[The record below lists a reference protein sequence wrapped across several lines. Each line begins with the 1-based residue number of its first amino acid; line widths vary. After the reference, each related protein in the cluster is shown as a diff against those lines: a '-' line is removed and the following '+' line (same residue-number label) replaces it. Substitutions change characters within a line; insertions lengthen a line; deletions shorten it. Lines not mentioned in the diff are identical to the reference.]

1 MLVAT
6 IVFIC
11 LIMETML
18 KPFALGFLLFA
29 LIPTSAGAQTE
40 LLSGYRW
47 QNRLLLVF
55 ADNVNDP
62 DSKQLRHALDRSAC
76 ELRDRDMV
84 IGWFHE
90 TGDNYIGTKTVE
102 LNDAQSLRDRIGASP
117 KEFLA
122 VLIGKDGG
130 IKARYPRAP
139 ALSEVFD
146 LIDGMPMR
154 RSERRQRGLDC
165 DGAQTP

>member
-1 MLVAT
+1 MNRTPIALA
-6 IVFIC
+6 C
-11 LIMETML
+11 L
-18 KPFALGFLLFA
+18 FVA
-29 LIPTSAGAQTE
+29 LIALPTSAQAD
-40 LLSGYRW
+40 LLSEYRW

-55 ADNVNDP
+55 AANPNDP
-62 DSKQLRHALDRSAC
+62 ERNQLQHALDRSAC
-76 ELRDRDMV
+76 ELTDRDMV

-90 TGDNYIGTKTVE
+90 TGGNRLGTKAVE
-102 LNDAQSLRDRIGASP
+102 PDTADYLRGRIGVSP
-117 KEFLA
+117 TEFLV

-130 IKARYPRAP
+130 IKARYPQAP

-165 DGAQTP
+165 PGPQMP

>member
-1 MLVAT
+1 
-6 IVFIC
+6 
-11 LIMETML
+11 
-18 KPFALGFLLFA
+18 
-29 LIPTSAGAQTE
+29 
-40 LLSGYRW
+40 
-47 QNRLLLVF
+47 
-55 ADNVNDP
+55 
-62 DSKQLRHALDRSAC
+62 
-76 ELRDRDMV
+76 MV

-102 LNDAQSLRDRIGASP
+102 LNDAQSLRERIGASP
-117 KEFLA
+117 KEFLV

-130 IKARYPRAP
+130 IKARYPQAP

-165 DGAQTP
+165 NGAQTP